1 MKTLTFLTTI
11 FLMSCI
17 YTLVNEKQDL
27 KEEIKDL
34 DETILLQDSLIK
46 TIQESNRIYLPIALK
61 CNAKHK

>member
-34 DETILLQDSLIK
+34 DETILSKDSLINQ
-46 TIQESNRIYLPIALK
+46 IQESNRKYIDAALGNK
-61 CNAKHK
+61 K